1 MRSGRAACSRKK
13 KCEDDSRRRSKGRAV
28 FGILQPGPSF
38 VSMNR
43 HTQPPPAPESA
54 LRALEEK
61 LGAALPPILRGC
73 YATSNGGSFGDP
85 RKRDA
90 EWQLHPVFDASDRK
104 QMKRTA
110 EDVLHYTRLALQD
123 ARFPRDGISIAH
135 DYSMYRQ
142 LFVRRDPASGNI
154 ADDILLF
161 DVHTGEFSA
170 PYACDLQAAIDQGAK
185 AIVTGGSGSSV
196 VTALVQSVARWNQRN
211 PGKELIV
218 LNHSSIDPEMTG
230 KACSF
235 WHFQT
240 EANTAMKMK
249 ALANYIKKTP
259 DVKKVYLLNQDYAHG
274 KQWASYGRQMV
285 GLARPDIQ
293 FVGETLHPIGR
304 VKDFAPYIANV
315 KQSGADSVITGNWGQ
330 DMTLLLKAAGDAG
343 YNLRYFNHSA
353 GSVPGTVT
361 AVSQAKLG
369 QLTWVAEWH
378 PGEADTPKV
387 DALAKAYK
395 AKTGKDFLAPRI
407 DMTPRLLAAAIN
419 KAGSTDTVK
428 VAHALEDLTFDSV
441 VGPVRM
447 RGEDHQLLLPQ
458 VVNTI
463 APVDGKTVKVG
474 WESTN
479 YGFRT
484 DAVYTG
490 NELAQGTECKM
501 VRP

>member
-1 MRSGRAACSRKK
+1 MPKFTRAP
-13 KCEDDSRRRSKGRAV
+13 
-28 FGILQPGPSF
+28 L
-38 VSMNR
+38 
-43 HTQPPPAPESA
+43 APIA
-54 LRALEEK
+54 LASLLALS
-61 LGAALPPILRGC
+61 GAAQAQQPTYKIAYIDPLSGPFANVGELMLMHVQ
-73 YATSNGGSFGDP
+73 YAIEEINAKGGVLGGT
-85 RKRDA
+85 KL
-90 EWQLHPVFDASDRK
+90 QLLQFDSK
-104 QMKRTA
+104 
-110 EDVLHYTRLALQD
+110 L
-123 ARFPRDGISIAH
+123 
-135 DYSMYRQ
+135 
-142 LFVRRDPASGNI
+142 
-154 ADDILLF
+154 
-161 DVHTGEFSA
+161 SA
-170 PYACDLQAAIDQGAK
+170 QESQSALQAAIDQGAK

-230 KACSF
+230 KTCSF

-274 KQWASYGRQMV
+274 KQWASYGRQLV
-285 GLARPDIQ
+285 GLARPDVQ
-293 FVGETLHPIGR
+293 FVGETLHLIGR
-304 VKDFAPYIANV
+304 VKDFSPYIANI

-353 GSVPGTVT
+353 GSVPGTVL

-378 PGEADTPKV
+378 PGQANTPRV

-395 AKTGKDFLAPRI
+395 AKTGKDFLSPRI
-407 DMTPRLLAAAIN
+407 DFTPRLLAAAIN

-428 VAHALEDLTFDSV
+428 VATALEDMTFDSV
-441 VGPVRM
+441 VGPIRM
-447 RGEDHQLLLPQ
+447 RAEDHQLLLPQ

-463 APVDGKTVKVG
+463 APVDGKSVKSG
-474 WESTN
+474 WEGTN

-490 NELAQGTECKM
+490 NELAQGTDCKM
-501 VRP
+501 VRPGG

>member
-1 MRSGRAACSRKK
+1 MKFRKAPLARIALACLLAAAGASHAQQATYKIAYIDPLSGPFANVG
-13 KCEDDSRRRSKGRAV
+13 E
-28 FGILQPGPSF
+28 L
-38 VSMNR
+38 MLM
-43 HTQPPPAPESA
+43 HTQYAIEDINAKGGVLGGTKLQLLQFDSKLSAQES
-54 LRALEEK
+54 
-61 LGAALPPILRGC
+61 
-73 YATSNGGSFGDP
+73 
-85 RKRDA
+85 
-90 EWQLHPVFDASDRK
+90 Q
-104 QMKRTA
+104 
-110 EDVLHYTRLALQD
+110 
-123 ARFPRDGISIAH
+123 
-135 DYSMYRQ
+135 
-142 LFVRRDPASGNI
+142 
-154 ADDILLF
+154 
-161 DVHTGEFSA
+161 SA
-170 PYACDLQAAIDQGAK
+170 LQAAIDQGAK

-196 VTALVQSVARWNQRN
+196 VTALVQSVTRWNQRN

-274 KQWASYGRQMV
+274 KQWASYGRQLV

-343 YNLRYFNHSA
+343 YDLRYFNHSA
-353 GSVPGTVT
+353 GSFPGTVT

-369 QLTWVAEWH
+369 HLAWVAEWH

-428 VAHALEDLTFDSV
+428 VAHALEDLNFDSV

-447 RGEDHQLLLPQ
+447 RAEDHQLLLPQ

-463 APVDGKTVKVG
+463 VPVDGKTVKTG
-474 WESTN
+474 WEGTN

>member
-1 MRSGRAACSRKK
+1 MKLKKAPSARIALACLLCIASAAHAQQPTYKIAYIDPLSGPFANVG
-13 KCEDDSRRRSKGRAV
+13 E
-28 FGILQPGPSF
+28 L
-38 VSMNR
+38 MLM
-43 HTQPPPAPESA
+43 HTQYAIEDINA
-54 LRALEEK
+54 RGGV
-61 LGAALPPILRGC
+61 LGG
-73 YATSNGGSFGDP
+73 
-85 RKRDA
+85 
-90 EWQLHPVFDASDRK
+90 
-104 QMKRTA
+104 
-110 EDVLHYTRLALQD
+110 TRLQLLQ
-123 ARFPRDGISIAH
+123 
-135 DYSMYRQ
+135 
-142 LFVRRDPASGNI
+142 
-154 ADDILLF
+154 F
-161 DVHTGEFSA
+161 DSKLSA
-170 PYACDLQAAIDQGAK
+170 QESQSALQAAIDQGAK

-230 KACSF
+230 KGCSF

-285 GLARPDIQ
+285 GLARPDVQ
-293 FVGETLHPIGR
+293 FVGEALHPIGR
-304 VKDFAPYIANV
+304 VKDFAPYIANIR
-315 KQSGADSVITGNWGQ
+315 QSGADSVITGNWGQ

-361 AVSQAKLG
+361 AVSQAKTG

-378 PGEADTPKV
+378 PGEADTPKA

-407 DMTPRLLAAAIN
+407 DMTPRLLAAAID
-419 KAGSTDTVK
+419 KAGSADTVK
-428 VAHALEDLTFDSV
+428 VARALEDLRFDSV

-447 RGEDHQLLLPQ
+447 RAEDHQLLLPQ

-463 APVDGKTVKVG
+463 APVDGKAVKTG
-474 WESTN
+474 WEGTN

-490 NELAQGTECKM
+490 NELAQGTECRM

>member
-1 MRSGRAACSRKK
+1 MKLKKAPLARIALASLFCIAGATHAQQPTYKIAYIDPLSGPFANVG
-13 KCEDDSRRRSKGRAV
+13 E
-28 FGILQPGPSF
+28 L
-38 VSMNR
+38 MLM
-43 HTQPPPAPESA
+43 HTQYAIEDINAKGGVLGGTKLQLLQFDSKLSAQES
-54 LRALEEK
+54 
-61 LGAALPPILRGC
+61 
-73 YATSNGGSFGDP
+73 
-85 RKRDA
+85 
-90 EWQLHPVFDASDRK
+90 Q
-104 QMKRTA
+104 
-110 EDVLHYTRLALQD
+110 
-123 ARFPRDGISIAH
+123 
-135 DYSMYRQ
+135 
-142 LFVRRDPASGNI
+142 
-154 ADDILLF
+154 
-161 DVHTGEFSA
+161 SA
-170 PYACDLQAAIDQGAK
+170 LQAAIDQGAK

-211 PGKELIV
+211 PGQELIV

-230 KACSF
+230 KGCSF

-285 GLARPDIQ
+285 GLARPDIE
-293 FVGETLHPIGR
+293 FVGEALHPIGR
-304 VKDFAPYIANV
+304 VKDFAPYIANIR
-315 KQSGADSVITGNWGQ
+315 QSGADSVITGNWGQ

-361 AVSQAKLG
+361 AVSQAKTG

-378 PGEADTPKV
+378 PGQADTPKT

-395 AKTGKDFLAPRI
+395 TKTGKDFLAPRI
-407 DMTPRLLAAAIN
+407 DMTPRLLALAIN
-419 KAGSTDTVK
+419 KAGSADTVK
-428 VAHALEDLTFDSV
+428 VARALEDLTFDSV

-447 RGEDHQLLLPQ
+447 RAEDHQLLLPQ

-463 APVDGKTVKVG
+463 APVDGKAVKVG
-474 WESTN
+474 WEGTN

-501 VRP
+501 ARP

>member
-1 MRSGRAACSRKK
+1 MKFKKAPSARIALACLLCIAGAANAQQPTYKIAYIDPLSGPFANVG
-13 KCEDDSRRRSKGRAV
+13 E
-28 FGILQPGPSF
+28 L
-38 VSMNR
+38 MLM
-43 HTQPPPAPESA
+43 HTQYAIEDINAKGGVLGGTKLQLLQFDSKLSAQES
-54 LRALEEK
+54 
-61 LGAALPPILRGC
+61 
-73 YATSNGGSFGDP
+73 
-85 RKRDA
+85 
-90 EWQLHPVFDASDRK
+90 Q
-104 QMKRTA
+104 
-110 EDVLHYTRLALQD
+110 
-123 ARFPRDGISIAH
+123 
-135 DYSMYRQ
+135 
-142 LFVRRDPASGNI
+142 
-154 ADDILLF
+154 
-161 DVHTGEFSA
+161 SA
-170 PYACDLQAAIDQGAK
+170 LQAAIDQGAK

-230 KACSF
+230 KGCSF

-285 GLARPDIQ
+285 ALARPDVQ
-293 FVGETLHPIGR
+293 FVGEALHPIGR
-304 VKDFAPYIANV
+304 VKDFAPYIANIR
-315 KQSGADSVITGNWGQ
+315 QSGADSVITGNWGQ

-361 AVSQAKLG
+361 AVSQAKTG

-378 PGEADTPKV
+378 PGQADTPKA

-407 DMTPRLLAAAIN
+407 DMTPRLLALAIN
-419 KAGSTDTVK
+419 KAGSADTVK
-428 VAHALEDLTFDSV
+428 VARALEDLSFDSV
-441 VGPVRM
+441 VGTVRM
-447 RGEDHQLLLPQ
+447 RAEDHQLLLPQ

-463 APVDGKTVKVG
+463 APVDGKAVKVG
-474 WESTN
+474 WEGTN

-484 DAVYTG
+484 DAVYSG

>member
-1 MRSGRAACSRKK
+1 MTPKKTARRAPLALASLLALAGAAEAQQTTYKLAYIDPLSGPFANVG
-13 KCEDDSRRRSKGRAV
+13 E
-28 FGILQPGPSF
+28 L
-38 VSMNR
+38 MLM
-43 HTQPPPAPESA
+43 HTQFAV
-54 LRALEEK
+54 EEINAK
-61 LGAALPPILRGC
+61 GGVLGG
-73 YATSNGGSFGDP
+73 
-85 RKRDA
+85 
-90 EWQLHPVFDASDRK
+90 
-104 QMKRTA
+104 
-110 EDVLHYTRLALQD
+110 TRLQLLQ
-123 ARFPRDGISIAH
+123 
-135 DYSMYRQ
+135 
-142 LFVRRDPASGNI
+142 
-154 ADDILLF
+154 F
-161 DVHTGEFSA
+161 DSKLSA
-170 PYACDLQAAIDQGAK
+170 QESQSALQAAIDQGAQ

-196 VTALVQSVARWNQRN
+196 VAALVQSVNRWNQRN

-230 KACSF
+230 KGCSF

-274 KQWASYGRQMV
+274 KQWASYGRQLV
-285 GLARPDIQ
+285 GLARPDVQ

-304 VKDFAPYIANV
+304 VKDFSPYIANIR
-315 KQSGADSVITGNWGQ
+315 QSGADSVITGNWGQ

-353 GSVPGTVT
+353 GSVPGTVL
-361 AVSQAKLG
+361 AVSQAKTG

-378 PGEADTPKV
+378 PGQAGTPRA

-407 DMTPRLLAAAIN
+407 DLTPRMLAAAIN
-419 KAGSTDTVK
+419 KAGSTDSVK
-428 VAHALEDLTFDSV
+428 VAYALEDLSFDSV

-447 RGEDHQLLLPQ
+447 RAEDHQLLLPQ

-463 APVDGKTVKVG
+463 APVDGKTVRTG
-474 WESTN
+474 WEGTD

-490 NELAQGTECKM
+490 NELAQGTECRM
-501 VRP
+501 VRPGS